1 MQVSDISNM
10 CNQVL
15 EEIAQRAANIHPPAG
30 VSQGS
35 PQKAFL
41 MQRPPSFSGT
51 TNPLEAES
59 WVFKMEKIFKFLG
72 CTDSQKVNYATYM
85 FEGPA
90 EIWWKSAERLLL
102 EGRGDN
108 AQISWAEFVK
118 KFYDQYFT
126 ERFRDKQAE
135 NFEELVQGNMGVAQY
150 EAKFTELS
158 RFSPHLVSTEAL
170 RVKKFRKGLNF
181 KIRQRLT
188 TSLVEDYKSLV
199 TLAEAVEEDIQE
211 RIKMKAVMEQN
222 KGETVKFNQPWKG
235 KSNSSKKNTTKYLPR
250 VVEKCAHCG
259 RPHSGECRAANN
271 TCFRCGKPGHFIK
284 DCRNNSNKG
293 NSTAGSGQKRPM
305 VRGRVFALTEQDTQA
320 APGVVLGAIATE
332 VYQSDIDADEAVDEV
347 LNEPKAEWEE
357 TGFKLSFSA
366 SQSKSSSTKDSS
378 NEFTR
383 QALGQ
388 CSSES
393 IDRIGHEGGSTE
405 SIDSEDDDIKS
416 FYTSLGADSQSASNS
431 VITNVQSKKTRPGQ
445 FNIDKALDMVKNVLT
460 TDFSSACHPGCSISL
475 NSALELLCYMDEN
488 DGISVKM
495 KDLVLQISKDFTV
508 LKIRFYQAS
517 NTIQRC
523 TNLIKPMAE
532 IASQLDE
539 NKQKF
544 LKLDSVEATI
554 QRSIIEAE
562 TQINEHMHDKV
573 GRSISGAEG
582 QINELKQKIDSLT
595 KQKEKAKQ
603 EKKTIYSEGKKLKE
617 KWDAAANAEEEKKE
631 AERIKREIEEKW
643 SDYNKQFENFTC
655 NGGINVNNIGQA
667 EEQPN

>member
-1 MQVSDISNM
+1 MMSFLNRMQVSDISNM

-30 VSQGS
+30 VSQ
-35 PQKAFL
+35 
-41 MQRPPSFSGT
+41 
-51 TNPLEAES
+51 
-59 WVFKMEKIFKFLG
+59 
-72 CTDSQKVNYATYM
+72 
-85 FEGPA
+85 
-90 EIWWKSAERLLL
+90 
-102 EGRGDN
+102 
-108 AQISWAEFVK
+108 
-118 KFYDQYFT
+118 
-126 ERFRDKQAE
+126 
-135 NFEELVQGNMGVAQY
+135 
-150 EAKFTELS
+150 
-158 RFSPHLVSTEAL
+158 
-170 RVKKFRKGLNF
+170 
-181 KIRQRLT
+181 
-188 TSLVEDYKSLV
+188 
-199 TLAEAVEEDIQE
+199 
-211 RIKMKAVMEQN
+211 
-222 KGETVKFNQPWKG
+222 
-235 KSNSSKKNTTKYLPR
+235 
-250 VVEKCAHCG
+250 
-259 RPHSGECRAANN
+259 
-271 TCFRCGKPGHFIK
+271 
-284 DCRNNSNKG
+284 
-293 NSTAGSGQKRPM
+293 
-305 VRGRVFALTEQDTQA
+305 
-320 APGVVLGAIATE
+320 GAIATE

-388 CSSES
+388 GSSES

-562 TQINEHMHDKV
+562 TQINEHMHDKCL
-573 GRSISGAEG
+573 GSKEILKNLHSLKDLYIEDCPMLQSLPEDGLPSSLQHLQIQKCPLLAKRCQKEG
-582 QINELKQKIDSLT
+582 GGGGGPDRPKLCPRRNHQNQLAIVFLPHPGGIEIIDARPTKKQPNSSHLKQSHKVCGWREREHEHLSSSC
-595 KQKEKAKQ
+595 
-603 EKKTIYSEGKKLKE
+603 TISRVFCFQ
-617 KWDAAANAEEEKKE
+617 DASFRYK
-631 AERIKREIEEKW
+631 
-643 SDYNKQFENFTC
+643 
-655 NGGINVNNIGQA
+655 
-667 EEQPN
+667 